1 MKLIH
6 SYVRKLP
13 SLFQSSLVYSDPR
26 NISSAYK
33 FIKDL
38 RSSEYNRVWAGYTRF
53 NETHF
58 RSRNNL
64 MINEA
69 TWTTN
74 SNTPL
79 SSSHNLHNPFV
90 IASKNG
96 TYRTVV
102 KLLSYPCICRF
113 LLIGNLLLFVFMSL
127 VLVLTMIFPI
137 NIIRKRCC

>member
-1 MKLIH
+1 
-6 SYVRKLP
+6 
-13 SLFQSSLVYSDPR
+13 
-26 NISSAYK
+26 
-33 FIKDL
+33 
-38 RSSEYNRVWAGYTRF
+38 
-53 NETHF
+53 
-58 RSRNNL
+58 

-79 SSSHNLHNPFV
+79 SASHTLHNQFV

-96 TYRTVV
+96 TYRTVGKV
-102 KLLSYPCICRF
+102 KYPCICRF
-113 LLIGNLLLFVFMSL
+113 LLIGNLLLFIFMSL